1 MEIDSH
7 FSSISGSCITD
18 GRPEAG
24 DLWAGDYHSK
34 SEWDMKA
41 VWGAGT
47 DLKRIWIGIL
57 GCEERGGEGED
68 SIHWD

>member
-1 MEIDSH
+1 M
-7 FSSISGSCITD
+7 
-18 GRPEAG
+18 
-24 DLWAGDYHSK
+24 WAGGYHSK